1 MGKHIYLA
9 DSFWIIWGLWT
20 HNVFERFIL
29 RTLLIFIGSI
39 FSSDHASG
47 TDHWMAQRLTSIA
60 MIPLTFIFFIFFFL
74 NYGSDYEQVRFFFS
88 KPFINILTIAFFV
101 VNALHLKQGLE
112 VVIED
117 YISKGVNRTRLK
129 FINSVVCVM
138 IGSFSTL
145 ALLSLHF
152 NFT

>member
-1 MGKHIYLA
+1 M
-9 DSFWIIWGLWT
+9 
-20 HNVFERFIL
+20 

-60 MIPLTFIFFIFFFL
+60 MIPLTFIFFVFFFL

-117 YISKGVNRTRLK
+117 YISEIKSRAFLLNFSKLIIFFL
-129 FINSVVCVM
+129 FIVSFGSV
-138 IGSFSTL
+138 I
-145 ALLSLHF
+145 
-152 NFT
+152 NIYIK

>member
-9 DSFWIIWGLWT
+9 DSVWIIWSQWADI
-20 HNVFERFIL
+20 VFKSFIL

-60 MIPLTFIFFIFFFL
+60 MIPLTLIFFIFFFL
-74 NYGSDYEQVRFFFS
+74 NYGSDYEKVRIFFA
-88 KPFINILTIAFFV
+88 KPLINMLSIAFFAV
-101 VNALHLKQGLE
+101 TALHLKQGLE

-117 YISKGVNRTRLK
+117 YISKGINRSRLK
-129 FINSVVCVM
+129 FINSAVCM
-138 IGSFSTL
+138 IIGSFSTL
-145 ALLSLHF
+145 ALLSLY
-152 NFT
+152 FTAG

>member
-9 DSFWIIWGLWT
+9 HSVWIIWGQWVDI
-20 HNVFERFIL
+20 VFKSFIL

-60 MIPLTFIFFIFFFL
+60 MIPLTLIFFIFFFL
-74 NYGSDYEQVRFFFS
+74 NYGSDYEQVRIFFA
-88 KPFINILTIAFFV
+88 KPLINMLSIAFFAV
-101 VNALHLKQGLE
+101 TALHLKQGLE

-117 YISKGVNRTRLK
+117 YISKGVNRSRLK
-129 FINSVVCVM
+129 FINSAVCM
-138 IGSFSTL
+138 IIGSFSTL
-145 ALLSLHF
+145 ALLSLY
-152 NFT
+152 FTAG

>member
-1 MGKHIYLA
+1 M
-9 DSFWIIWGLWT
+9 
-20 HNVFERFIL
+20 

-39 FSSDHASG
+39 FSSDHAS
-47 TDHWMAQRLTSIA
+47 DRSLDCSKINLDSYDSIN
-60 MIPLTFIFFIFFFL
+60 LIFFIFFFL

-117 YISKGVNRTRLK
+117 YISEGVNRTRLK